1 MTGDPQRLLNDPAT
15 AAGLRRDLSV
25 ASGQGIAFDVGAG
38 LARFES
44 ALAVDLARGT
54 GVGASS
60 GSGGLAVGGLLL
72 AGGLAAMLG
81 WQLAGPVEPTSV
93 LGSDATA
100 ARRVAIEPEPT
111 EPVVVPTSVRVPAA
125 VPLAPAT
132 SMAEPV
138 LEPSPA
144 GAKFPRGRRIH
155 GARNEASA
163 VATAP
168 ADYLREARELNAAR
182 GLLGSDPAQA
192 LALADAGKASFSA
205 GDFVQE
211 WEGVAV
217 LALFELGRVDEART
231 RSAAFLE
238 LYPNG
243 TYAPRIRAAIAA
255 VP

>member
-1 MTGDPQRLLNDPAT
+1 MTGDPHRLLNDPAT
-15 AAGLRRDLSV
+15 AAVLRRDLSV
-25 ASGQGIAFDVGAG
+25 ASGQGVAFDVGAG

-44 ALAVDLARGT
+44 AVAVDLARGT
-54 GVGASS
+54 GLGAGST
-60 GSGGLAVGGLLL
+60 SGGLAVGALLL

-81 WQLAGPVEPTSV
+81 WQLAGPAEPTGA
-93 LGSDATA
+93 LASDPIV
-100 ARRVAIEPEPT
+100 ARRVVLEPDPT
-111 EPVVVPTSVRVPAA
+111 EPVVAPTPVRVPAA
-125 VPLAPAT
+125 APLAPVVIVDEA
-132 SMAEPV
+132 V
-138 LEPSPA
+138 VDPSPA

-163 VATAP
+163 VATVP
-168 ADYLREARELNAAR
+168 ADHLREARELNAAR

-205 GDFVQE
+205 GDFSQE

-217 LALFELGRVDEART
+217 LALFELGRVDEARP

-238 LYPNG
+238 QYPNG

>member
-25 ASGQGIAFDVGAG
+25 ASGQGVAFDVGAG

-93 LGSDATA
+93 LGSESTA
-100 ARRVAIEPEPT
+100 ARGVALES
-111 EPVVVPTSVRVPAA
+111 EPVVVPTPVRVPAA

-132 SMAEPV
+132 IVDEPV
-138 LEPSPA
+138 LESSPA
-144 GAKFPRGRRIH
+144 GAKSPRGRRIRS
-155 GARNEASA
+155 ARNEASA

-182 GLLGSDPAQA
+182 GLLGSDPARA

-238 LYPNG
+238 QYPNG